1 MIFLD
6 NASTTKLCDNAKK
19 ALIEGADNYINPS
32 ASYSA
37 GLDNKKIIE
46 EAKRSILSP
55 LKVQYKENLIFTA
68 SATEAN
74 NLAVFGSA
82 KAGKEQYLFSAGEHL
97 CVYNCAEEL
106 KNRGYN
112 VKFIPLTAE
121 GVVDFEAFEEL
132 LKEPTA
138 FVSCIHVSNETG
150 AINDIEKLS
159 NVLKSKWQNAIFHSD
174 GVQAFG
180 KIDVNLSKLKN
191 VDLYT
196 ISAHKIN
203 GPKGIGALYVKN
215 KAKLKTL
222 IFGGGQEFNLRS
234 GTENLPSIC
243 AFNAAA
249 KEKCARLENDFLA
262 VQNLNKLFRAELEK
276 YNLKGVKF
284 NSHLSNS
291 PYILSISF
299 VGIKG
304 ETLVRMCDDEGLLI
318 GTGSA
323 CSSKKTT
330 LNRILLAMGKSKE
343 ETEGAIRVSFS
354 SNNTNEEI
362 VQAAKIL
369 AENFIRLKSMLA

>member
-6 NASTTKLCDNAKK
+6 NASTTKLSKRAKNE
-19 ALIEGADNYINPS
+19 LIEGAENFINPS

-46 EAKRSILSP
+46 DAKKIILQT

-82 KAGKEQYLFSAGEHL
+82 RAGKEQYLFSAGEHL
-97 CVYNCAEEL
+97 CVHNCAEEL

-112 VKFIPLTAE
+112 VKFIPLTE
-121 GVVDFEAFEEL
+121 DGVIDFQIFEEM

-138 FVSCIHVSNETG
+138 FVSCLHVSNETG
-150 AINDIEKLS
+150 AINDIEKIS
-159 NVLKSKWQNAIFHSD
+159 NLTKSKWPNAIFHSD

-215 KAKLKTL
+215 KNKLKTL
-222 IFGGGQEFNLRS
+222 IFGGGQEYNLRS

-243 AFNAAA
+243 AFREAALERCENL
-249 KEKCARLENDFLA
+249 KNNLEK
-262 VQNLNKLFRAELEK
+262 VQKLNRIFRAEIEK
-276 YNLKGVKF
+276 HSLTDINF
-284 NSHLSNS
+284 NSAQVNS
-291 PYILSISF
+291 PYILNISF

-304 ETLVRMCDDEGLLI
+304 ETLVRMCDDDGLLV

-330 LNRILLAMGKSKE
+330 LNRILLAMGKTKA

-354 SNNTNEEI
+354 HENTEDEVVRAAEI
-362 VQAAKIL
+362 LVK
-369 AENFIRLKSMLA
+369 NFLQLKSMLA

>member
-6 NASTTKLCDNAKK
+6 NASTTKLSLRAKE
-19 ALIEGADNYINPS
+19 AIIQGADNFINPS

-37 GLDNKKIIE
+37 GLNNKKIIE
-46 EAKRSILSP
+46 DAKKTILSN
-55 LKVQYKENLIFTA
+55 LKVQFKENLIFTA

-97 CVYNCAEEL
+97 CVYNCATEL

-112 VKFIPLTAE
+112 VKFIPLTAD
-121 GVVDFEAFEEL
+121 GVVDVEIFEEL

-138 FVSCIHVSNETG
+138 FVSCLHVSNETG

-159 NVLKSKWQNAIFHSD
+159 NLTKSKWPNAVFHSD

-180 KIDVNLSKLKN
+180 KIEVNLSKLKN

-215 KAKLKTL
+215 KNKLKTL
-222 IFGGGQEFNLRS
+222 IFGGGQEYNLRS

-243 AFNAAA
+243 AFSEAS
-249 KEKCARLENDFLA
+249 KERLEN
-262 VQNLNKLFRAELEK
+262 LNNNLEK
-276 YNLKGVKF
+276 VKKLNSIFRSEIEKHNLKNIKF
-284 NSHLSNS
+284 NSTTSNS
-291 PYILSISF
+291 PYILSMSF
-299 VGIKG
+299 VGVKG
-304 ETLVRMCDDEGLLI
+304 ETLVRMCDDDGLLV

-323 CSSKKTT
+323 CSSKKTS
-330 LNRILLAMGKSKE
+330 LNRVLLAMGKSKE

-354 SNNTNEEI
+354 HENTEDEVKIASEI
-362 VQAAKIL
+362 LVK
-369 AENFIRLKSMLA
+369 NFLQLQSMLA

>member
-6 NASTTKLCDNAKK
+6 NASTTKLCDSAKK

-37 GLDNKKIIE
+37 GLDNKKLIE
-46 EAKRSILSP
+46 NAKKEILSP
-55 LKVQYKENLIFTA
+55 LKVQFKENLIFTA

-74 NLAVFGSA
+74 NLAIFGSA
-82 KAGKEQYLFSAGEHL
+82 KAGKEQYLFSSGEHL

-106 KNRGYN
+106 KNRGLN

-121 GVVDFEAFEEL
+121 GVVDVEAFEEL

-159 NVLKSKWQNAIFHSD
+159 NLTKSKWPNALFHSD

-180 KIDVNLSKLKN
+180 KIELNLSKMKN

-203 GPKGIGALYVKN
+203 GPKGIGALYIKN
-215 KAKLKTL
+215 KNKLKPL
-222 IFGGGQEFNLRS
+222 IFGGGQEYNLRS

-243 AFNAAA
+243 AFKAAA
-249 KEKCARLENDFLA
+249 LEKLENLENNYRK
-262 VQNLNKLFRAELEK
+262 VENLNQLFRAEFEK
-276 YNLKGVKF
+276 YYLTNVKF
-284 NSHLSNS
+284 NSYASNS
-291 PYILSISF
+291 PYIISISF
-299 VGIKG
+299 KGVKG
-304 ETLVRMCDDEGLLI
+304 ETLVRMCDDEGLLV

-330 LNRILLAMGKSKE
+330 LNRILLAMGRSKE

-354 SNNTNEEI
+354 PDNTEI
-362 VQAAKIL
+362 QIIESVKIL
-369 AENFIRLKSMLA
+369 VENFIRLKSMLA

>member
-6 NASTTKLCDNAKK
+6 NASTTKLSLRAKE
-19 ALIEGADNYINPS
+19 AIIQGADNFINPS

-37 GLDNKKIIE
+37 GLNNKKIIE
-46 EAKRSILSP
+46 DAKKTILSN

-82 KAGKEQYLFSAGEHL
+82 KAGKEQYLFSTGEHL
-97 CVYNCAEEL
+97 CVYNCAAEL

-112 VKFIPLTAE
+112 VKFIPLTAD
-121 GVVDFEAFEEL
+121 GVVDVQIFEEL

-138 FVSCIHVSNETG
+138 FVSCLHVSNETG

-159 NVLKSKWQNAIFHSD
+159 NLTKSKWPNAVFHSD

-180 KIDVNLSKLKN
+180 KIEVNLSKLKN

-215 KAKLKTL
+215 KNKLKTL
-222 IFGGGQEFNLRS
+222 IFGGGQEYNLRS

-243 AFNAAA
+243 AFSEAS
-249 KEKCARLENDFLA
+249 KERLEN
-262 VQNLNKLFRAELEK
+262 LNNNLEK
-276 YNLKGVKF
+276 VKKLNSIFRSEIEKHNLKNIKF
-284 NSHLSNS
+284 NSTTSNS
-291 PYILSISF
+291 PYILSMSF
-299 VGIKG
+299 VGVKG
-304 ETLVRMCDDEGLLI
+304 ETLVRMCDDDGLLV

-323 CSSKKTT
+323 CSSKKTS
-330 LNRILLAMGKSKE
+330 LNRVLLAMGKSKE

-354 SNNTNEEI
+354 HENTEDEVKIASEI
-362 VQAAKIL
+362 LVK
-369 AENFIRLKSMLA
+369 NFLQLQSMLA

>member
-6 NASTTKLCDNAKK
+6 NASTTKLSLRVKNK
-19 ALIEGADNYINPS
+19 LIEGADNFINPS

-46 EAKRSILSP
+46 DAKKSILQP
-55 LKVQYKENLIFTA
+55 LKVQYKDNLIFTA

-82 KAGKEQYLFSAGEHL
+82 KSGKEQYLFSAGEHL
-97 CVYNCAEEL
+97 CVYNCAVEL
-106 KNRGYN
+106 KNRGFN
-112 VKFIPLTAE
+112 VKFIPLTSD
-121 GVVDFEAFEEL
+121 GTVDMVAFEEL
-132 LKEPTA
+132 LKEPTM

-159 NVLKSKWQNAIFHSD
+159 NLTKSKWPNAIFHSD

-191 VDLYT
+191 IDLYT

-215 KAKLKTL
+215 KNKLKPI
-222 IFGGGQEFNLRS
+222 IFGGGQEYNLRS
-234 GTENLPSIC
+234 GTENLPSIW
-243 AFNAAA
+243 AFSEASAERFENLQNNF
-249 KEKCARLENDFLA
+249 EK
-262 VQNLNKLFRAELEK
+262 VKKLNNIFIAEIK
-276 YNLKGVKF
+276 KHDLKNIKI
-284 NSHLSNS
+284 NSSHNNS
-291 PYILSISF
+291 PYIVSISF
-299 VGIKG
+299 VGVKG
-304 ETLVRMCDDEGLLI
+304 ETLVRMCDDDGLFV

-330 LNRILLAMGKSKE
+330 LNRVLLAMGKSKE

-354 SNNTNEEI
+354 HDNTEDEVIRAAEI
-362 VQAAKIL
+362 LIK
-369 AENFIRLKSMLA
+369 NFLQLSAMLA